1 MPRGSS
7 RWWGRRLAK
16 DAGPQISSEALDR
29 TAAIA
34 RAREASGAQ
43 EIATAADLWT
53 ELLSGEPLAQPDMR
67 VAAHTLLLAGRL
79 HMGLRILTDARWK
92 QKGSLWFVTRLA
104 KLATGTPE
112 IWMADGDTDNWWGV
126 VKAALHDA
134 ADGRF
139 DDCRYKVE
147 HAVRLVRAEGGAV
160 LLSGVMFLIASRLIA
175 LDQHGLA
182 HALRAR
188 HLDPATPEWA
198 RVQEDVLLLNL
209 WRRFDDEADNVV
221 RRARLAPCWADMSC
235 RGAIYRYRWLREGA
249 SASLIA
255 DLRQAHAERPANRVF
270 RDLLYA
276 TAGEAGLLGEALG
289 PIEHEQHRW
298 RLEEDAARSLP
309 LAQYLA
315 SHGLARK
322 MLSHRLRLMFDAMQQ
337 ETARFLSILADP
349 AQSVAVVGNSPVEI
363 GQGRG
368 AAIDAH
374 RHVIR
379 FNDYSV
385 APPHDV
391 DYGARTDFAVRTVID
406 DETLKQDSYLP
417 DTVVLLRHVVF
428 RERKDWEHI
437 LDLYEGGMRFGYL
450 PWSCYHAAAMRA
462 RATPSVGL
470 IVATALAE
478 RRGAL
483 SRDDF
488 FGFSFLD
495 QLEGERR
502 AHYFNAERPSMIHDW
517 ESEAV
522 IFDSF
527 FG

>member
-1 MPRGSS
+1 MAESADSGASP
-7 RWWGRRLAK
+7 AE
-16 DAGPQISSEALDR
+16 PDR
-29 TAAIA
+29 AAAIT
-34 RAREASGAQ
+34 RAREASRAQ
-43 EIATAADLWT
+43 DFVTAADLWT
-53 ELLSGEPLAQPDMR
+53 ELLAGEPLGQPDMR

-79 HMGLRILTDARWK
+79 HTGLRILTDARWK
-92 QKGSLWFVTRLA
+92 QKGSLWFVTLLA
-104 KLATGTPE
+104 KLATRSPE
-112 IWMADGDTDNWWGV
+112 IWLAEGDADNWWGV
-126 VKAALHDA
+126 AKVALRDA
-134 ADGRF
+134 VEGRF
-139 DDCRYKVE
+139 DDCQDKVQ

-160 LLSGVMFLIASRLIA
+160 LLSGMIFLITTRLIA

-182 HALRAR
+182 YRLRAH
-188 HLDPATPEWA
+188 HLDPTTPEWA
-198 RVQEDVLLLNL
+198 KVQEDVLLLNL
-209 WRRFDDEADNVV
+209 WRRFDAEADDVV
-221 RRARLAPCWADMSC
+221 RRAQLAPCRADMNC
-235 RGAIYRYRWLREGA
+235 RGAIFRYRWLREGA
-249 SASLIA
+249 SASLMQ
-255 DLRQAHAERPANRVF
+255 DLRQAHAERPANPVF

-276 TAGEAGLLGEALG
+276 TAGEAGALAEMLG
-289 PIEHEQHRW
+289 PIEDEQHRW
-298 RLEEDAARSLP
+298 RLEEDAAKSLP

-315 SHGLARK
+315 CHGFARK
-322 MLSHRLRLMFDAMQQ
+322 MHSHRLRLMFDAMQR

-349 AQSVAVVGNSPVEI
+349 AQSVAVVGNSPVEV
-363 GQGRG
+363 GKGRG

-385 APPHDV
+385 APPYDD
-391 DYGARTDFAVRTVID
+391 DYGARTDFAVRTIID
-406 DETLKQDSYLP
+406 KEKLKQDSYSP

-428 RERKDWEHI
+428 RMSSDWDHI

-450 PWSCYHAAAMRA
+450 PWSCYHAAAMRV

-495 QLEGERR
+495 QLEGDRR
-502 AHYFNAERPSMIHDW
+502 AHYFSAERPSMIHDW
-517 ESEAV
+517 EREAA

>member
-1 MPRGSS
+1 M
-7 RWWGRRLAK
+7 AE
-16 DAGPQISSEALDR
+16 DARPEISSELLDR
-29 TAAIA
+29 TAAIT

-43 EIATAADLWT
+43 DITTAADLWT
-53 ELLSGEPLAQPDMR
+53 DLLSGGALAQPDMR
-67 VAAHTLLLAGRL
+67 VAAQTLLLAGRL
-79 HMGLRILTDARWK
+79 HRGLRVLTDARWK
-92 QKGSLWFVTRLA
+92 QKGSLWFVTQLA
-104 KLATGTPE
+104 KLATNSPE
-112 IWMADGDTDNWWGV
+112 IWRAEGDADNWWGV
-126 VKAALHDA
+126 AKAAMRDA
-134 ADGRF
+134 ADCRF
-139 DDCRYKVE
+139 DDCRDKVE
-147 HAVRLVRAEGGAV
+147 RAVRLVRAEGGAV
-160 LLSGVMFLIASRLIA
+160 LLSGMIFLITTRLIA

-188 HLDPATPEWA
+188 HMEPATPEWA

-209 WRRFDDEADNVV
+209 WRRFDDEADDVV
-221 RRARLAPCWADMSC
+221 RRAQLAPCWADMNC
-235 RGAIYRYRWLREGA
+235 RGAIYRYRWLREGP

-255 DLRQAHAERPANRVF
+255 DLRQAHAERPANLVF

-276 TAGEAGLLGEALG
+276 TAGEAGLLADVLG
-289 PIEHEQHRW
+289 PMDDEQHRW

-315 SHGLARK
+315 SHGFARK
-322 MLSHRLRLMFDAMQQ
+322 MHSHRFRLMFDAMQR
-337 ETARFLSILADP
+337 EATHFLSVLADP
-349 AQSVAVVGNSPVEI
+349 AQSVAVVGNSPIEV
-363 GQGRG
+363 GKGRG

-374 RHVIR
+374 RQVIR

-385 APPHDV
+385 APPFDR
-391 DYGARTDFAVRTVID
+391 DYGVRTDFAVRTIINKD
-406 DETLKQDSYLP
+406 TLKPDSYP
-417 DTVVLLRHVVF
+417 QDTVVLLRHVVF
-428 RERKDWEHI
+428 RMSRDWDHI

-450 PWSCYHAAAMRA
+450 PWSCYHAAAMRV

-502 AHYFNAERPSMIHDW
+502 AHYFSAERPSMIHDW
-517 ESEAV
+517 EAEAA
-522 IFDSF
+522 IFESL